1 MANANL
7 TAQRLRE
14 LLTYDPES
22 GIFKWA
28 VPRQGTNTGKSAGY
42 TTRLGYSVIKVD
54 GVRYMAHRLAF
65 LYVEGFLPTADIDHI
80 DGSPSNNCFKN
91 LREVS
96 RAGNIQNQNR
106 PHKNNP
112 TGLLGVQKRGN
123 KWRAVITADGTRRW
137 LGTFDAP
144 AAASAAYLQAKRL
157 LHSTCTI

>member
-14 LLTYDPES
+14 LRTYDPES

-65 LYVEGFLPTADIDHI
+65 LYMSGLLPTADIDHI
-80 DGSPSNNCFKN
+80 DGDPSNNCFEN

-96 RAGNIQNQNR
+96 RAGNIQNQNKA
-106 PHKNNP
+106 HKNNT
-112 TGLLGVQKRGN
+112 TGFLGVRKEGG
-123 KWRAVITADGTRRW
+123 KWVARITTHGVRRF
-137 LGTFDAP
+137 LGAFHTPESAH
-144 AAASAAYLQAKRL
+144 AAYLAAKRL
-157 LHSTCTI
+157 FHPTCNI